1 MVNKCD
7 DVSTNVL
14 THQQVKLVQVGHDDC
29 TEPSVPGPPLYRFQL
44 ATVCSAGR
52 AERAGDD

>member
-29 TEPSVPGPPLYRFQL
+29 THRFGHSL
-44 ATVCSAGR
+44 HAAR
-52 AERAGDD
+52 ADRAGVDWMTQ